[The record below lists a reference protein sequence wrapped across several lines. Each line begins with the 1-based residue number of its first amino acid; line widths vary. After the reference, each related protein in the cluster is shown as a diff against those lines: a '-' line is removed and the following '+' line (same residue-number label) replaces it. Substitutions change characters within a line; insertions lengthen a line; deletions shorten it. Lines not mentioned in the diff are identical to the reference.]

1 MEVRGKLLS
10 IHDNKIVSY
19 EVDFQKSRITLNTT
33 DGKRDSVITKIE
45 FNDALAHVFETQ
57 LRGSIILD
65 ISTLDVSLFFKHN
78 KELLEKEKD
87 YAWPMYYEKIE
98 DLFEY
103 LQNEKYNYYVISAS
117 YGLNGWVIA
126 KEYKVYN

>member
-1 MEVRGKLLS
+1 MLS

-19 EVDFQKSRITLNTT
+19 EVDFQKSRITLHTI
-33 DGKRDSVITKIE
+33 DGKRDLVITKIE
-45 FNDALAHVFETQ
+45 FNDVLAHVFETQ

-65 ISTLDVSLFFKHN
+65 ISTLDVSLFLKHN

-98 DLFEY
+98 DLLEH

>member
-1 MEVRGKLLS
+1 MLN
-10 IHDNKIVSY
+10 IHDNEIVSY
-19 EVDFQKSRITLNTT
+19 EVNFQKSRITMHTK
-33 DGKRDSVITKIE
+33 DGKRDSVIIKIE
-45 FNDALAHVFETQ
+45 FNDVLAHVFETQ

-65 ISTLDVSLFFKHN
+65 ISTLDVSLFLKHN
-78 KELLEKEKD
+78 KELLEKKKD

-98 DLFEY
+98 DLLDHF
-103 LQNEKYNYYVISAS
+103 QNEKYNYYVISAS

>member
-1 MEVRGKLLS
+1 MLS

-19 EVDFQKSRITLNTT
+19 EVDFQKSRVTLNTI

-65 ISTLDVSLFFKHN
+65 ISTLDVSLFFKQN

-98 DLFEY
+98 DLLEY

>member
-1 MEVRGKLLS
+1 MIMHR
-10 IHDNKIVSY
+10 
-19 EVDFQKSRITLNTT
+19 
-33 DGKRDSVITKIE
+33 
-45 FNDALAHVFETQ
+45 FETQ

-65 ISTLDVSLFFKHN
+65 ISTLDISLFLKQN

-98 DLFEY
+98 DLLEH
-103 LQNEKYNYYVISAS
+103 LQNEKYYYYAILAS

-126 KEYKVYN
+126 KGYKVYH

>member
-1 MEVRGKLLS
+1 MLS

-19 EVDFQKSRITLNTT
+19 EVDFQKSRITLNTI

-98 DLFEY
+98 DLLEY

>member
-1 MEVRGKLLS
+1 MLS

-19 EVDFQKSRITLNTT
+19 EVDFQKSRITLNTI

-65 ISTLDVSLFFKHN
+65 ISTLDVSLFFEHH

-98 DLFEY
+98 DLLEY

>member
-1 MEVRGKLLS
+1 MLS

>member
-1 MEVRGKLLS
+1 LLS

-19 EVDFQKSRITLNTT
+19 EVDFQKSRITLNTI

-98 DLFEY
+98 DLLEY